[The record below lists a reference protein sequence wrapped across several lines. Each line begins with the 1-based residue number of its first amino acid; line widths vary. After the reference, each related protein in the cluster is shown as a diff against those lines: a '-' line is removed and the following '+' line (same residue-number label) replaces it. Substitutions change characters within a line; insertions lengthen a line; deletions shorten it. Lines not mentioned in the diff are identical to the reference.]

1 MMVRDVEGEAEVP
14 VATSNNE
21 VTVTIAAVPFL
32 PPSAVSHMDHVA
44 FTSAD
49 GQTYHYKTVQSVVVT
64 PEKSV
69 RLKTTDGDVIE

>member
-21 VTVTIAAVPFL
+21 VTVTRRPV
-32 PPSAVSHMDHVA
+32 PPSQRRVA
-44 FTSAD
+44 HKTRGVHAQ
-49 GQTYHYKTVQSVVVT
+49 GRRQTQYYKTVQSVVVT